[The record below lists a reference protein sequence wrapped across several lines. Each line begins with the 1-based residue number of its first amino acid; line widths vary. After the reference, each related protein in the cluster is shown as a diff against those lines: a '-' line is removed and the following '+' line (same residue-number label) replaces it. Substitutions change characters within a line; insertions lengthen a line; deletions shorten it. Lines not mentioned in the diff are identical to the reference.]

1 MILMKAGDGVGIL
14 TQIPSSVLFRKNF
27 YSNNVILP
35 RPDDYAVGMFF
46 PRNEEEKTHCIDV
59 VNKYFKKF
67 GLKVLVQRKVP
78 TNANVLGY
86 SIKGK
91 EPSIYQFFVSEIDKS
106 QSINQFESKLFLARR
121 NMEIDLKSF
130 DFFTLFRYLQE
141 L

>member
-1 MILMKAGDGVGIL
+1 M
-14 TQIPSSVLFRKNF
+14 
-27 YSNNVILP
+27 
-35 RPDDYAVGMFF
+35 
-46 PRNEEEKTHCIDV
+46 
-59 VNKYFKKF
+59 
-67 GLKVLVQRKVP
+67 VQRKVP